1 MDSAAFGFTKVK
13 ADNTYIA
20 PKHWFSLS
28 EDELINLPEQFSDLT
43 ITDFS
48 REQVHNFGNL
58 IKPNDLLILLT
69 EDNNNLWS
77 LSIKGIHPEALA
89 RLQEDLSLIVFHF
102 PKDFS
107 Y

>member
-1 MDSAAFGFTKVK
+1 LELILLKD
-13 ADNTYIA
+13 
-20 PKHWFSLS
+20 
-28 EDELINLPEQFSDLT
+28 EDELTNLPEQLTDLT
-43 ITDFS
+43 VTNFS
-48 REQVHNFGNL
+48 HQQVHNFASL

-69 EDNNNLWS
+69 EDNNNLWG
-77 LSIKGIHPEALA
+77 LSIAGIHPEALA